1 MPEERPFLLT
11 IVGWLTIIVGVIT
24 IIGGILALIFHND
37 ILDNT
42 TDYSSA
48 EATGFGIGGIIVGLI
63 YWLVGRGMLNLNGFA
78 LGLGV
83 FVSGLAVVGN
93 LVIIFSND
101 ANYTGVWTS
110 LILNGIVLIACLS
123 GFSARSR
130 ERSI

>member
-1 MPEERPFLLT
+1 MTEERPFLLT

-42 TDYSSA
+42 TDYSGA
-48 EATGFGIGGIIVGLI
+48 EATGFGIGGIIVGAI